1 MATPEEV
8 RRARLEADYEEM
20 KSIRGDI
27 ISWQAYGTPP
37 HEYVVTFNIRSY
49 INATLTRAE
58 HRIRIILSPSHPFE
72 KPVVMMH
79 DMTPIFHPHVWP
91 DGKICIGGW
100 DYREGLGSFVVKLA
114 RLFQYDPDL
123 VDPYSIANYNAADWY
138 YANPTLFPSDQQI
151 LPVPGRDTVAHT
163 FKVKKVSDNAPPLPP
178 SPQAAPPPQP
188 VQAPQPPPS
197 GRTFLIR
204 NR

>member
-1 MATPEEV
+1 MATPDDV

-20 KSIRGDI
+20 KSIRGNV
-27 ISWQAYGTPP
+27 ISWQAYGNPP
-37 HEYVVTFNIRSY
+37 HEYIVGFSIRSY
-49 INATLTRAE
+49 INTSLTRDE

-79 DMTPIFHPHVWP
+79 EMVPIFHPHVWP
-91 DGKICIGGW
+91 DGKVCIGGW

-138 YANPTLFPSDQQI
+138 YANPTLFPSDRQV
-151 LPVPGRDTVAHT
+151 LPVPGREATPSQT
-163 FKVKKVSDNAPPLPP
+163 FQVKKVSD
-178 SPQAAPPPQP
+178 SPTGANPPQP
-188 VQAPQPPPS
+188 PQPPQPPPPP
-197 GRTFLIR
+197 RKTFLIR
-204 NR
+204 K

>member
-1 MATPEEV
+1 MATPEDV

-27 ISWQAYGTPP
+27 ISWQAYGSPP
-37 HEYVVTFNIRSY
+37 HEYVVTFNIHSF
-49 INATLTRAE
+49 INTSLTRDE

-79 DMTPIFHPHVWP
+79 EMVPIFHPHVWP

-100 DYREGLGSFVVKLA
+100 DYREGLGSFVVKMA
-114 RLFQYDPDL
+114 RMFQYDPDL

-138 YANPTLFPSDQQI
+138 YANPTLFPTDRQI
-151 LPVPGRDTVAHT
+151 LPVPGRETTAHT
-163 FKVKKVSDNAPPLPP
+163 FQVKKVTDNLPSAPTQSAPAQPPAPPRPR
-178 SPQAAPPPQP
+178 PQN
-188 VQAPQPPPS
+188 
-197 GRTFLIR
+197 GRTFVIR

>member
-1 MATPEEV
+1 MATPEDV
-8 RRARLEADYEEM
+8 RRARLDADYEEM
-20 KSIRGDI
+20 KSIRGNV

-37 HEYVVTFNIRSY
+37 HEYIVTFNIRSY
-49 INATLTRAE
+49 INTSLTRDE

-79 DMTPIFHPHVWP
+79 EMVPIFHPHVWP
-91 DGKICIGGW
+91 DGKVCIGGW

-138 YANPTLFPSDQQI
+138 YANPTLFPSDRQI
-151 LPVPGRDTVAHT
+151 LPVPGREPATHT
-163 FKVKKVSDNAPPLPP
+163 FQVKKVSDNPGAAP
-178 SPQAAPPPQP
+178 SPAAPQPAPPP
-188 VQAPQPPPS
+188 PPR
-197 GRTFLIR
+197 RTFLIR
-204 NR
+204 K

>member
-1 MATPEEV
+1 MATPEDV

-20 KSIRGDI
+20 KSIQGNV

-37 HEYVVTFNIRSY
+37 HDYIVSFNIRSY
-49 INATLTRAE
+49 INTSLTRDE

-79 DMTPIFHPHVWP
+79 EMVPIFHPHVWP
-91 DGKICIGGW
+91 DGKVCIGGW

-138 YANPTLFPSDQQI
+138 YANPTLFPSDRKI
-151 LPVPGRDTVAHT
+151 LPVPGREPSSSQT
-163 FKVKKVSDNAPPLPP
+163 FQVKKVIDSP
-178 SPQAAPPPQP
+178 SGTANPNQP
-188 VQAPQPPPS
+188 PQPPPPPR
-197 GRTFLIR
+197 RTFLIR
-204 NR
+204 K

>member
-1 MATPEEV
+1 MATPEDV
-8 RRARLEADYEEM
+8 RRARLDADYEEM
-20 KSIRGDI
+20 KSIRGNV

-37 HEYVVTFNIRSY
+37 HEYIVTFNIRSY
-49 INATLTRAE
+49 INTSLTRDE

-79 DMTPIFHPHVWP
+79 EMVPIFHPHVWP
-91 DGKICIGGW
+91 DGKVCIGGW

-138 YANPTLFPSDQQI
+138 YANPTLFPSDRQI
-151 LPVPGRDTVAHT
+151 LPVPGREPVTHT
-163 FKVKKVSDNAPPLPP
+163 FQVKKVSDTPGANPNNPAPQP
-178 SPQAAPPPQP
+178 APPP
-188 VQAPQPPPS
+188 PPR
-197 GRTFLIR
+197 RTFLIR
-204 NR
+204 K

>member
-1 MATPEEV
+1 MATPEDV

-20 KSIRGDI
+20 KSIRGNV
-27 ISWQAYGTPP
+27 ISWQAYGVPP
-37 HEYVVTFNIRSY
+37 HEYIVSYNIRSY
-49 INATLTRAE
+49 INTSLTRDE

-79 DMTPIFHPHVWP
+79 EMVPIFHPHVWP
-91 DGKICIGGW
+91 DGKVCIGGW

-138 YANPTLFPSDQQI
+138 YANPTLFPSDRQI
-151 LPVPGRDTVAHT
+151 LPVPGRE
-163 FKVKKVSDNAPPLPP
+163 P
-178 SPQAAPPPQP
+178 SPSQTFQLKGGVKDASNPNPSQPPQ
-188 VQAPQPPPS
+188 PQPPPPPR
-197 GRTFLIR
+197 RTFLIR
-204 NR
+204 K

>member
-1 MATPEEV
+1 MATPEDV

-20 KSIRGDI
+20 KSIQGNV

-37 HEYVVTFNIRSY
+37 HEYIVSFNIRSY
-49 INATLTRAE
+49 INTSLTRDE

-79 DMTPIFHPHVWP
+79 EMVPIFHPHVWP
-91 DGKICIGGW
+91 DGKVCIGGW

-138 YANPTLFPSDQQI
+138 YANPTLFPSDRQI
-151 LPVPGRDTVAHT
+151 LPVPGREPSSSQT
-163 FKVKKVSDNAPPLPP
+163 FQVKKVIDSP
-178 SPQAAPPPQP
+178 SGTANPNQP
-188 VQAPQPPPS
+188 PQPPPPPR
-197 GRTFLIR
+197 RTFLIR
-204 NR
+204 K

>member
-1 MATPEEV
+1 MATPEDV

-20 KSIRGDI
+20 KSIRGSI

-37 HEYVVTFNIRSY
+37 HEYIVSFNIRSY
-49 INATLTRAE
+49 INTSLTRDE

-79 DMTPIFHPHVWP
+79 EMVPIFHPHVWP
-91 DGKICIGGW
+91 DGKVCIGGW
-100 DYREGLGSFVVKLA
+100 DYREGLGSFVVKMA

-138 YANPTLFPSDQQI
+138 YANPTLFPSDRQI
-151 LPVPGRDTVAHT
+151 LPVPGREPAPSQT
-163 FKVKKVSDNAPPLPP
+163 FQVKKVSDTPNAATNPN
-178 SPQAAPPPQP
+178 QP
-188 VQAPQPPPS
+188 PQPPPPPR
-197 GRTFLIR
+197 RTFLIR
-204 NR
+204 K